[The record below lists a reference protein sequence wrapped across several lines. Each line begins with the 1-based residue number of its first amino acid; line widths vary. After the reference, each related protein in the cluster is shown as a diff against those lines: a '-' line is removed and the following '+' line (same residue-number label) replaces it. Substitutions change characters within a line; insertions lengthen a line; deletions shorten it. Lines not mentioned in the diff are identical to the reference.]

1 MSILV
6 VAPRAVPRIILSGC
20 SDLWRRVPIMR
31 CYGCWVT
38 TLHDDEMIDN
48 VPFSL
53 PLSPTYQNTSKR
65 NRETSVQL
73 STRSTCV
80 EQPAERGK
88 DVPTQ
93 TSEIIA
99 FRFQKSDFP
108 YRDHYDALLVSDQQ

>member
-6 VAPRAVPRIILSGC
+6 VDPRAVPRIIVSGC

-65 NRETSVQL
+65 NRETRVIVPIEGQL
-73 STRSTCV
+73 NLRCTTVYQEYLCRAASRDGQGRANTN
-80 EQPAERGK
+80 Q
-88 DVPTQ
+88 
-93 TSEIIA
+93 
-99 FRFQKSDFP
+99 
-108 YRDHYDALLVSDQQ
+108 RDHCFSLPKV